1 MKNYKHISCV
11 VLNYKKY
18 DETLACVDSI
28 RNQQYQNYSIV
39 IVENGSKNES
49 WKILNEKYA
58 KSEDVFLIK
67 SDDNLGF
74 AKGNN
79 LGIDYAHD
87 ILKAD
92 IIFVVN
98 SDVVLLPNL
107 FLNINNVSD
116 CKYGVISPMVFT
128 ADGTTLQNPAV
139 NTDNI
144 HLFIDYL
151 VRHLYIGRFLQ
162 LPIIGWMYSLYQ
174 CRKKNVCNSAQTKEK
189 KRYFLQGCSYFLMP
203 QFFKYYRHLYPN
215 TFLYWEEVNLLVM
228 LDKVG
233 LEAGLLNDSYVI
245 HKEKSSTKELFKKN
259 FDKWVLKCSMDSYKK
274 SKQMF
279 EEDYHTIKNKYFV

>member
-1 MKNYKHISCV
+1 MKIYKHISCV

-58 KSEDVFLIK
+58 RSKDVFLIK

-107 FLNINNVSD
+107 LLNINNVNMEL
-116 CKYGVISPMVFT
+116 Y
-128 ADGTTLQNPAV
+128 LQW
-139 NTDNI
+139 
-144 HLFIDYL
+144 
-151 VRHLYIGRFLQ
+151 FLRLTEQ
-162 LPIIGWMYSLYQ
+162 H
-174 CRKKNVCNSAQTKEK
+174 
-189 KRYFLQGCSYFLMP
+189 
-203 QFFKYYRHLYPN
+203 FKIQR
-215 TFLYWEEVNLLVM
+215 
-228 LDKVG
+228 
-233 LEAGLLNDSYVI
+233 
-245 HKEKSSTKELFKKN
+245 
-259 FDKWVLKCSMDSYKK
+259 
-274 SKQMF
+274 
-279 EEDYHTIKNKYFV
+279 